1 MSLKPSFTTY
11 AGYGADATERMGYS
25 QALRLGPP
33 PHHPNQPTNTAA
45 NQPTGN
51 MVRTSGQ
58 SGWHPNGELPEDAE
72 TQVERAFENVM
83 QALKSANPKCEWR
96 HVISFKSYHVD
107 ADAQFAAMTANIK
120 KRMPHKPVWMCVGT
134 PYIGLPG
141 LLLEIEAEAYVPD
154 DEEEEQA
161 KL

>member
-11 AGYGADATERMGYS
+11 PGYGEGATERMGYS
-25 QALRLGPP
+25 QALRLG
-33 PHHPNQPTNTAA
+33 NI
-45 NQPTGN
+45 
-51 MVRTSGQ
+51 VRTSGQ
-58 SGWHPNGELPEDAE
+58 SGWFPNGELPKDSA

-96 HVISFKSYHVD
+96 HVISFKSYHMYKEM
-107 ADAQFAAMTANIK
+107 DAQFPTMVENIK
-120 KRMPHKPVWMCVGT
+120 RRMPHQPVWMCVGT

-154 DEEEEQA
+154 EDGEGEGA
-161 KL
+161 SKL